1 MAMRS
6 VVRKS
11 IFLLLAILLSAPAVR
26 RGAEVHIRFSGVIC
40 HVFDGAHAPRAVAMR
55 GGGTMLHHAALHMAQ
70 ESIAS
75 SEVAMACDNGDCVLE
90 LADTAVRF
98 LGSGRP
104 QFDESF
110 DTIVP
115 HLRAVT
121 GGEMSALRHDV
132 FDAVPSPNGV
142 ISAVMELP
150 VGRMSATP
158 FDTKAR
164 YEPDF
169 ENRGD
174 RLFAREVALDGVVA
188 APVLLVRRAGDKAWR
203 SVTFKDDIELRMVNE
218 PAAGM
223 AGMNHELLFYDLAAR
238 ALATKP
244 LIVSRGAVAGQ
255 RHVAETDSNC
265 SDSHYP

>member
-1 MAMRS
+1 MAMNM
-6 VVRKS
+6 RKLA
-11 IFLLLAILLSAPAVR
+11 FLAALVLLAAAPTR

-40 HVFDGAHAPRAVAMR
+40 HVFDGTHAPRAVAMR
-55 GGGTMLHHAALHMAQ
+55 GGGTMLHHAVLHMAQ

-75 SEVAMACDNGDCVLE
+75 SDVAMACDNGDCVLE

-104 QFDESF
+104 QYDAGGSF
-110 DTIVP
+110 DTVVP

-132 FDAVPSPNGV
+132 FDAVPSPASV

-150 VGRMSATP
+150 GGRMSATP
-158 FDTKAR
+158 LDTKAR

-174 RLFAREVALDGVVA
+174 RLFAREVALDGVV
-188 APVLLVRRAGDKAWR
+188 PSRVLLVRRFGDKAWR
-203 SVTFKDDIELRMVNE
+203 SITFKDDIALRMVNE

-223 AGMNHELLFYDLAAR
+223 MPMQHEVLFYDLAAQPLT
-238 ALATKP
+238 AKP
-244 LIVSRGAVAGQ
+244 LIVTIPAAQ
-255 RHVAETDSNC
+255 ITPNFTDFECSNTQ
-265 SDSHYP
+265 YP

>member
-1 MAMRS
+1 MRKAAFI
-6 VVRKS
+6 V
-11 IFLLLAILLSAPAVR
+11 LALLLSAAPAR

-40 HVFDGAHAPRAVAMR
+40 HVFDGTHAPRAVAMR
-55 GGGTMLHHAALHMAQ
+55 GGGTMLHHAVLHIAQ
-70 ESIAS
+70 SSVAS
-75 SEVAMACDNGDCVLE
+75 SEVGMACDNGDCVLE

-132 FDAVPSPNGV
+132 FDAVPSPAGV

-150 VGRMSATP
+150 AGRMSATP
-158 FDTKAR
+158 FDIKAR

-169 ENRGD
+169 EHRGD
-174 RLFAREVALDGVVA
+174 RPFAREVALDGVVSS
-188 APVLLVRRAGDKAWR
+188 PVLLVRRAGDKAWQR
-203 SVTFKDDIELRMVNE
+203 ITFKDAIALRMVNE
-218 PAAGM
+218 PAMGM
-223 AGMNHELLFYDLAAR
+223 AAMDHELLFYDLAHAP
-238 ALATKP
+238 LATKP
-244 LIVSRGAVAGQ
+244 RIVLPTGQ
-255 RHVAETDSNC
+255 ITPASLDSDC
-265 SDSHYP
+265 SNSHWP

>member
-1 MAMRS
+1 MRKFVFVVLAML
-6 VVRKS
+6 V
-11 IFLLLAILLSAPAVR
+11 SAPAAR
-26 RGAEVHIRFSGVIC
+26 HATAVHITFSGVIC
-40 HVFDGAHAPRAVAMR
+40 HVFDARHAPRAVAMR
-55 GGGTMLHHAALHMAQ
+55 GMGTMLHHATLHMAQ

-75 SEVAMACDNGDCVLE
+75 SDVPLRCDNGDCVLE

-98 LGSGRP
+98 VGSGGRARYGAG
-104 QFDESF
+104 DSF

-121 GGEMSALRHDV
+121 NGEMSALRGEA

-150 VGRMSATP
+150 GGRMSAAP

-174 RLFAREVALDGVVA
+174 RLFPREVALDGVVSS
-188 APVLLVRRAGDKAWR
+188 PVLLVRRAGDKAWR
-203 SVTFKDDIELRMVNE
+203 SIAFKDDITLRMVNE

-223 AGMNHELLFYDLAAR
+223 AGMDHELLFYDLAAR
-238 ALATKP
+238 PLATKP
-244 LIVSRGAVAGQ
+244 LIVSRGAAAGQ
-255 RHVAETDSNC
+255 MHAAFVNADCSN
-265 SDSHYP
+265 SQWP

>member
-1 MAMRS
+1 MAMNI
-6 VVRKS
+6 RKLA
-11 IFLLLAILLSAPAVR
+11 FLAALVLLAAAPTR

-40 HVFDGAHAPRAVAMR
+40 HVFDGTHAPRAVAMR
-55 GGGTMLHHAALHMAQ
+55 GGGTMLHHAVLHMAQ
-70 ESIAS
+70 SAVAS
-75 SEVAMACDNGDCVLE
+75 SEVGMACDNGDCVLE

-104 QFDESF
+104 QFEESF

-121 GGEMSALRHDV
+121 GGEMSALRHEV

-142 ISAVMELP
+142 VSAVMELP
-150 VGRMSATP
+150 AGRMSATP

-188 APVLLVRRAGDKAWR
+188 APVLLVRRFGDKAWR
-203 SVTFKDDIELRMVNE
+203 SITFKEDIALRMVNE

-223 AGMNHELLFYDLAAR
+223 MPMQHEVLFYDLAVQP
-238 ALATKP
+238 LTTKP
-244 LIVSRGAVAGQ
+244 LILLPTGNVQASGLAAG
-255 RHVAETDSNC
+255 C
-265 SDSHYP
+265 SDSQWP